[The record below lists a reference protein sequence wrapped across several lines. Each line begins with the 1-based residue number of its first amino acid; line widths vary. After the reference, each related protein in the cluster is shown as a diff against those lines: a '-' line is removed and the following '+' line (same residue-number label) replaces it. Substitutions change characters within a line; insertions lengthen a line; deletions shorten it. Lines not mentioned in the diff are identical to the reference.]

1 MNTERVLIGI
11 GDLVNFNA
19 DKFGEEG
26 DGEEIGF
33 RIKNCKN

>member
-19 DKFGEEG
+19 DKFGTNLRG
-26 DGEEIGF
+26 GWRRN
-33 RIKNCKN
+33 RISN

>member
-19 DKFGEEG
+19 DKFGG
-26 DGEEIGF
+26 WRRNRGF
-33 RIKNCKN
+33 RIKYYKN